1 MNSWPRSE
9 ALGATVKFWGQSL
22 VYQQARKGFIYFIPC
37 PLFSMRV
44 FSLVEGKKVSGDQGT
59 FAAKQIN
66 LVSLLDRI
74 TLRLDLKT

>member
-1 MNSWPRSE
+1 
-9 ALGATVKFWGQSL
+9 
-22 VYQQARKGFIYFIPC
+22 
-37 PLFSMRV
+37 MRV